1 MLKGATKQPLLGFK
15 HSNTIPLEVAG
26 WTLMVWNM
34 AFPFKEVPFLGT
46 FFTCFFWRSTFLFFL
61 MPWNF
66 PWYHPQLVHFGR
78 LHQHDEELTFEVLII
93 TEGIFACGMA
103 WILQLYG
110 WWFQFGFANLR
121 SLWYNL
127 IVICNYSGRT
137 IWWFLIVVYVTS
149 ILGGNDPVWLSWN

>member
-1 MLKGATKQPLLGFK
+1 MLKGATKQPLFFG
-15 HSNTIPLEVAG
+15 SNTTPCRVLVEH
-26 WTLMVWNM
+26 WW
-34 AFPFKEVPFLGT
+34 FGT
-46 FFTCFFWRSTFLFFL
+46 WHFRLKRSLFRGHSLLVFEEYSYLFAFL

-66 PWYHPQLVHFGR
+66 PWYLPQLVHFGR
-78 LHQHDEELTFEVLII
+78 LHHHHEELTCEVLII

-110 WWFQFGFANLR
+110 WWFQFGFVNLR

-137 IWWFLIVVYVTS
+137 IWWFLIVVYFTS